1 MFITVLNFNHS
12 LAMDDFADM
21 DKQTGGRVY
30 NKVLGVAS
38 ALLLVNSAITEFKQ
52 FHQLWKSGKPGNY
65 FRSVFNWIDLSG
77 IVLTL
82 LVTITTIFEL

>member
-30 NKVLGVAS
+30 NKVLGVTS
-38 ALLLVNSAITEFKQ
+38 ALLLVYSAITEYK
-52 FHQLWKSGKPGNY
+52 
-65 FRSVFNWIDLSG
+65 
-77 IVLTL
+77 
-82 LVTITTIFEL
+82 